1 MKLYDE
7 KEIGAI
13 LKKAAK
19 NSNRENSTS
28 PVGLSIDELQQL
40 ASDAG
45 INPDEVLK
53 AIAEIEDQSDKKKD
67 ESFWG
72 GPFSFS
78 REIELDGEICTTE
91 WEAMLIAI
99 RDFFQGPGRVSTR
112 ENIFEWTTPMFAAN
126 EAQVTA
132 RKADG
137 KTNISVFWNGRL
149 NSIPFYI
156 PVPLVAILSLLIGDG
171 ALEMSAG
178 PGITFVLAMSSLAFL
193 GGRWALSRF
202 TNKRKQKLDRLMTGF
217 EMIASKEG
225 TKAENEEMSDTT
237 EQGQIAESK
246 PLIDLDDAITDDQ
259 AYVESRIRDRP

>member
-7 KEIGAI
+7 KEVGAI
-13 LKKAAK
+13 LKKAA
-19 NSNRENSTS
+19 ENSHKDRPGST
-28 PVGLSIDELQQL
+28 VGLSIDELQQL

-45 INPDEVLK
+45 INPDEVRK
-53 AIAEIEDQSDKKKD
+53 AIADIENQSDKKKD

-78 REIELDGEICTTE
+78 REIELDGEISTTE

-99 RDFFQGPGRVSTR
+99 RDFFQGPGRVNTR
-112 ENIFEWTTPMFAAN
+112 ENILEWTTPMFAAN

-156 PVPLVAILSLLIGDG
+156 PVPLVAILSLLIGEG
-171 ALEMSAG
+171 ALEMSVG

-202 TNKRKQKLDRLMTGF
+202 TNQRRLKLDRLMTGF
-217 EMIASKEG
+217 EMIASKKG
-225 TKAENEEMSDTT
+225 TKAEKEDKIDPV
-237 EQGQIAESK
+237 EQGQIEEKK

-259 AYVESRIRDRP
+259 AYVESRIRDRS

>member
-7 KEIGAI
+7 NEVGAI
-13 LKKAAK
+13 LKKAA
-19 NSNRENSTS
+19 ENSHRDRPGST
-28 PVGLSIDELQQL
+28 VGLSIDELQQL

-45 INPDEVLK
+45 IDPDEVVK
-53 AIAEIEDQSDKKKD
+53 AVAELEKQSDKKKD

-78 REIELDGEICTTE
+78 REIEIDGEITTTE
-91 WEAMLIAI
+91 WEAMLVAI

-112 ENIFEWTTPMFAAN
+112 AKVFEWTTPMFAAN
-126 EAQVTA
+126 DAQVTA
-132 RKADG
+132 RKANG
-137 KTNISVFWNGRL
+137 KTYISVFWNGRL

-156 PVPLVAILSLLIGDG
+156 PVPLVAILSLLIGEG
-171 ALEMSAG
+171 ALEMSAV

-202 TNKRKQKLDRLMTGF
+202 SNKRKQKLDRLMTGF
-217 EMIASKEG
+217 EMIASKDGVKDE
-225 TKAENEEMSDTT
+225 KEEASDPIKQ
-237 EQGQIAESK
+237 EQIADKK

-259 AYVESRIRDRP
+259 AYVESRIRERS